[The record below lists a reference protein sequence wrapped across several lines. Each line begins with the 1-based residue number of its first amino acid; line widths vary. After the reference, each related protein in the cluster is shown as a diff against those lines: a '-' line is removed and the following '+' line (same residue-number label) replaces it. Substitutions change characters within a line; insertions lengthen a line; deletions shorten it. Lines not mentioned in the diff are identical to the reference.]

1 MHSHL
6 RFENPPALSHEVV
19 VETLERAL
27 RDRSH
32 EGEAASVLVG
42 SALNDDD
49 REFVEHWCVQV
60 GTRAV
65 SGSPLPGLAGLCL
78 GHTARRFGYLSAEA
92 LALVESLSARA
103 EADPKDVDG
112 RALDGFDDARSFLH
126 LW

>member
-6 RFENPPALSHEVV
+6 RFENPPALPHEVV
-19 VETLERAL
+19 VEVLERAL
-27 RDRSH
+27 CDRSA

-49 REFVEHWCVQV
+49 REFVENWCTEV

-65 SGSPLPGLAGLCL
+65 PGSRLLGLAGLCL
-78 GHTARRFGYLSAEA
+78 GHTARRFGRLSDEALALAEA
-92 LALVESLSARA
+92 LAVRA
-103 EADPKDVDG
+103 EADPSDVDG
-112 RALDGFDDARSFLH
+112 RALDGFDDIRSFLH